1 MNNTDA
7 VDGGD
12 RGKSGVSKGVVQTEA
27 SSVNQPQKLLFICSQ
42 NRLRS
47 LTAETMY
54 QGFPGY
60 EVRSAGTEPSAR
72 IRINQGHIGWA
83 DTIFV
88 MEKSHGRILRE
99 KFGEALDGKT
109 VICLRIPDIYRYM
122 EPALIDELKAA
133 LSDYVEVPE

>member
-1 MNNTDA
+1 M
-7 VDGGD
+7 
-12 RGKSGVSKGVVQTEA
+12 
-27 SSVNQPQKLLFICSQ
+27 NQPQKLLFVCNQ

-60 EVRSAGTEPSAR
+60 EVRSAGTEPGAR
-72 IRINQGHIGWA
+72 IRVNQGHIGWA

-109 VICLRIPDIYRYM
+109 VICLRIPDVYRYM

-133 LSDYVEVPE
+133 LSGYVEVRE

>member
-1 MNNTDA
+1 M
-7 VDGGD
+7 
-12 RGKSGVSKGVVQTEA
+12 KEEA
-27 SSVNQPQKLLFICSQ
+27 IHGTFMPTCQKLLFICSQ

-60 EVRSAGTEPSAR
+60 DVRSAGTEPGAR
-72 IRINQGHIGWA
+72 IRVNQGHIGWA
-83 DTIFV
+83 DIIFV
-88 MEKSHGRILRE
+88 MEKKHGRILRE

-109 VICLRIPDIYRYM
+109 IICLHIEDIYRYM

-133 LSDYVEVPE
+133 LSGYVEVPE